1 MHCSAPLYKPL
12 FPSASNKPFLQT
24 LKNPYNPLQ
33 TLKNPY
39 KPLLQ
44 TLKSLSN
51 PSYKP
56 LKTLT
61 NPSAPKL

>member
-12 FPSASNKPFLQT
+12 FPSASNKTFLQT
-24 LKNPYNPLQ
+24 LK
-33 TLKNPY
+33 T
-39 KPLLQ
+39 
-44 TLKSLSN
+44 LSN